1 MEQWK
6 WIAEREA
13 NEILADDE
21 LEVETDDEL
30 VVKVDELVVKV
41 DDELVVKVDDE
52 LVVKADSS
60 ETDIHSME
68 VETKDCSSAV

>member
-13 NEILADDE
+13 TEILADDELEVEADDE

-30 VVKVDELVVKV
+30 EVKT
-41 DDELVVKVDDE
+41 DDELEVE
-52 LVVKADSS
+52 TDSS

>member
-13 NEILADDE
+13 TEILA
-21 LEVETDDEL
+21 
-30 VVKVDELVVKV
+30 

>member
-13 NEILADDE
+13 TEILA
-21 LEVETDDEL
+21 DDEL
-30 VVKVDELVVKV
+30 VVKVDDELVVKV
-41 DDELVVKVDDE
+41 DELVVKVDDE

>member
-13 NEILADDE
+13 TEILADDELEVKTDDE

-30 VVKVDELVVKV
+30 EVET
-41 DDELVVKVDDE
+41 
-52 LVVKADSS
+52 DSS

>member
-13 NEILADDE
+13 TEILADDE

-30 VVKVDELVVKV
+30 EVEA
-41 DDELVVKVDDE
+41 DDELELETDDE
-52 LVVKADSS
+52 LEVETDSS

>member
-13 NEILADDE
+13 TEILADDE

-30 VVKVDELVVKV
+30 EVET
-41 DDELVVKVDDE
+41 DDELEVEADDE
-52 LVVKADSS
+52 LEVETDSS

>member
-13 NEILADDE
+13 TEILADDE

-30 VVKVDELVVKV
+30 EVET
-41 DDELVVKVDDE
+41 DDELEVETDDE
-52 LVVKADSS
+52 LEVETDSS

>member
-13 NEILADDE
+13 TEILADDE

-30 VVKVDELVVKV
+30 EVET
-41 DDELVVKVDDE
+41 
-52 LVVKADSS
+52 DSS

>member
-13 NEILADDE
+13 TEILADDE

-30 VVKVDELVVKV
+30 EVET
-41 DDELVVKVDDE
+41 DDELEVKT
-52 LVVKADSS
+52 DSS